1 MTIEELK
8 DEVEK
13 AGYNVKIDWFGFLG
27 AAFQVIIFEKSIS
40 IDMVRMSLS
49 LRGWIVKKEKV
60 GRRERGDV
68 WRYFVLE
75 KNKVEVELQP
85 LLFCNVTLNLKRYNL
100 QEGD

>member
-40 IDMVRMSLS
+40 IIKPRTPILTIIRPSNS
-49 LRGWIVKKEKV
+49 I
-60 GRRERGDV
+60 
-68 WRYFVLE
+68 
-75 KNKVEVELQP
+75 
-85 LLFCNVTLNLKRYNL
+85 
-100 QEGD
+100 